1 MLPLIAKDA
10 VDEIVRAEVDDKRDA
25 YRKEEGT
32 LLLAKQRDNIFFF
45 WEVIIVFKL
54 TQRTVLSWRN
64 VRVQS
69 SLLRPWSHLIGRDLL
84 SCRYSSVHHPV
95 VYCIRRHS

>member
-45 WEVIIVFKL
+45 L
-54 TQRTVLSWRN
+54 GGN
-64 VRVQS
+64 N
-69 SLLRPWSHLIGRDLL
+69 SL
-84 SCRYSSVHHPV
+84 
-95 VYCIRRHS
+95 